1 MDFDILLVLEQ
12 ASCLRFQQEH
22 VVKVICRNA
31 ASLLYRFVA
40 YGCSCWLYSPRG
52 PSVFTTI
59 SYSGPPRSAQ
69 TLKLIHTATPDTKR
83 LPRLPVDRRRSDAG
97 QAGSY
102 A

>member
-12 ASCLRFQQEH
+12 ASCLRFQRVH

-31 ASLLYRFVA
+31 ALLLYRFVA
-40 YGCSCWLYSPRG
+40 YACSYVFATWPQCVHNDFLLG
-52 PSVFTTI
+52 PSAV
-59 SYSGPPRSAQ
+59 AQ
-69 TLKLIHTATPDTKR
+69 TFKLIHIATPDTTR

-97 QAGSY
+97 LAGSY